1 MMRLINIFWII
12 GTLSISSSAIA
23 AGIDGVAP
31 AAIYKSKAEALI
43 ASGLDGYATPE
54 NQKII
59 ESTSKKLEKLKANL
73 GNSFGGSW
81 IEYDGNKRARLV
93 VGVTSS
99 QIGAK
104 AIENLS
110 SDPDIEIVGV
120 KNSYAALEAMRK
132 KIFSHFENLA
142 RGSQSVIFSIALDDE
157 SNRLLVRGSSN
168 NLPFIKKE
176 LLSAGFDLD
185 AIKLEEQNGPM
196 TFMGLV
202 LGGTRI
208 GSSSSAAPTT
218 PTIRCTTG
226 FNVIID
232 DIYPGSITA
241 AHCYQYDTSW
251 KYVYFDNGTGTG
263 VIKGDLIGEY
273 FASGWPDDMDAV
285 IFGNTNFVHTQYGKI
300 ITTPGSVVSV
310 RPLALAKPNTAVCYS
325 GGTSGWR
332 CGVQKSTNSEQPING
347 RTFRLSE
354 ANFCGAPGDSG
365 GPVVNAENNALGIYT
380 GVLGQNM
387 TGTCGAIFGGA
398 EKPNSVY
405 QPLGPYL
412 AKYGNVKLRI
422 D

>member
-1 MMRLINIFWII
+1 MLRLSNIFWII
-12 GTLSISSSAIA
+12 GTLSISSNAIA
-23 AGIDGVAP
+23 AGIDGVVP
-31 AAIYKSKAEALI
+31 GAIYKSKAEALI
-43 ASGLDGYATPE
+43 ASDLDLYATPE

-157 SNRLLVRGSSN
+157 GNRLLVRGSSN

-196 TFMGLV
+196 SFMGVV

-208 GSSSSAAPTT
+208 GSSSSADPTAP
-218 PTIRCTTG
+218 C
-226 FNVIID
+226 
-232 DIYPGSITA
+232 
-241 AHCYQYDTSW
+241 
-251 KYVYFDNGTGTG
+251 
-263 VIKGDLIGEY
+263 
-273 FASGWPDDMDAV
+273 
-285 IFGNTNFVHTQYGKI
+285 
-300 ITTPGSVVSV
+300 
-310 RPLALAKPNTAVCYS
+310 TAVL
-325 GGTSGWR
+325 
-332 CGVQKSTNSEQPING
+332 Q
-347 RTFRLSE
+347 
-354 ANFCGAPGDSG
+354 
-365 GPVVNAENNALGIYT
+365 AL
-380 GVLGQNM
+380 M
-387 TGTCGAIFGGA
+387 
-398 EKPNSVY
+398 
-405 QPLGPYL
+405 
-412 AKYGNVKLRI
+412 
-422 D
+422 